1 MSILN
6 DKRCKQKIFTYPSGK
21 IIKCQGYE
29 PFALTNLLN
38 KYNEEQ
44 IVTIKNKST
53 QNQTVIIMKYGYM
66 IIKEI

>member
-53 QNQTVIIMKYGYM
+53 QN
-66 IIKEI
+66 